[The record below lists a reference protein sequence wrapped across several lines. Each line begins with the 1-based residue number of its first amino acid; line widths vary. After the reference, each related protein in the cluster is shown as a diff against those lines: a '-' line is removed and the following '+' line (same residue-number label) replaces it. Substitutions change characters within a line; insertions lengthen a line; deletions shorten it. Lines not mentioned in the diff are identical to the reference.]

1 MMMACVAPLP
11 WSLPWL
17 IWESDVMFA
26 PRSNRFSSA
35 QAGFSLIELMVSMV
49 LGIIILFAV
58 SELFVNNTRVRN
70 ELELG
75 SRQIEN
81 GRYAVQLLTDDISN
95 AGFFGESGVQPFPAA
110 ADFPP
115 VCFSS
120 EANLVASL
128 GAPIFGEGRVAAASA
143 PACLTDFKDGSSYLS
158 LRRASTC
165 AVGPDCDGFV
175 ANQYHLQVA
184 ACQSESPGTILLANT
199 EAALNKQTRKC
210 DSTLLAPRYRYLN
223 HIYYVNQDDQL
234 VRAELSGNN
243 AYVVTPLV
251 DGVERVNFEYG
262 IDTTGDGVP
271 DEFSSSPSASPLAI
285 AQWEDVVVVRI
296 WVLTRNTQTSPNHED
311 TNTYSLGDLVINGET
326 LPAGFK
332 RQVFSSTVRLNNIAG
347 RRDAS

>member
-1 MMMACVAPLP
+1 
-11 WSLPWL
+11 
-17 IWESDVMFA
+17 MFA
-26 PRSNRFSSA
+26 SSSMRRISG
-35 QAGFSLIELMVSMV
+35 QSGFSLIELMVSMG

-58 SELFVNNTRVRN
+58 SELFVNNNRVRN

-81 GRYAVQLLTDDISN
+81 GRYAVQLLADEVSN
-95 AGFFGESGVQPFPAA
+95 AGFFGESGAQPFPAV

-115 VCFSS
+115 ACFAS

-128 GAPIFGEGRVAAASA
+128 GAPIFGEGQVAAANA
-143 PACLTDFKDGSSYLS
+143 PACLTGFKGGNSYLS

-165 AVGPDCDGFV
+165 AIGSAGCDGFV

-184 ACQSESPGTILLANT
+184 ACQSEDPGTILLANT
-199 EAALNKQTRKC
+199 DAALTKQSRKC
-210 DSTLLAPRYRYLN
+210 DGTLAPKYRYLN
-223 HIYYVNQDDQL
+223 HIYYVNQDDRL

-251 DGVERVNFEYG
+251 DGVEQIHFEYG
-262 IDTTGDGVP
+262 VDGNGDGAP
-271 DEFSSSPSASPLAI
+271 EAFDSTP
-285 AQWEDVVVVRI
+285 AQADWEDVVAVRI

-311 TNTYSLGDLVINGET
+311 TNTYSLGDLVIDGAD

>member
-1 MMMACVAPLP
+1 MLAP
-11 WSLPWL
+11 
-17 IWESDVMFA
+17 
-26 PRSNRFSSA
+26 SSMRRA
-35 QAGFSLIELMVSMV
+35 TGQFGFSLIELLVSMT

-58 SELFVNNTRVRN
+58 SELFVNNMRVRD

-75 SRQIEN
+75 SRQMEN
-81 GRYAVQLLTDDISN
+81 GRFAVQLLADEVSN
-95 AGFFGESGVQPFPAA
+95 AGFFGESGAQPFPAV

-115 VCFSS
+115 ACFES

-128 GAPIFGEGRVAAASA
+128 GAPIFGEGQVAAADA
-143 PACLTDFKDGSSYLS
+143 PACLSGFKGGNSYLS

-165 AVGPDCDGFV
+165 AVGSDLCDGFA

-184 ACQSESPGTILLANT
+184 ACQSEAPGTIVVADT
-199 EAALNKQTRKC
+199 DAALNKQSRMC
-210 DSTLLAPRYRYLN
+210 DGTPAPKYRYLN

-251 DGVERVNFEYG
+251 DGVEQVNFEYG
-262 IDTTGDGVP
+262 IDNTGDGVP
-271 DEFSSSPSASPLAI
+271 DEFGSNPTSSPLAT
-285 AQWEDVVVVRI
+285 AKWEDVVAVRI
-296 WVLTRNTQTSPNHED
+296 WVLTRNTQTSPNHDD
-311 TNTYSLGDLVINGET
+311 TNTYSLGDLVIDGAT

-347 RRDAS
+347 RREG